1 MSEASTSQGAPGG
14 LESKK
19 DSLEAAPFGELV
31 REPSRDPGGLFGSLA
46 QRQSLPQAS
55 GCYFLCPPGLSD
67 KCTLP
72 EACEESGCA
81 GRGGRERPSGQRDPG
96 SHLGSPHPDSCQP
109 HLQDGMAERRE

>member
-31 REPSRDPGGLFGSLA
+31 GEPWEPSRDPGGWFGSLA

-55 GCYFLCPPGLSD
+55 PLLFPLPP
-67 KCTLP
+67 
-72 EACEESGCA
+72 
-81 GRGGRERPSGQRDPG
+81 R
-96 SHLGSPHPDSCQP
+96 
-109 HLQDGMAERRE
+109 AE